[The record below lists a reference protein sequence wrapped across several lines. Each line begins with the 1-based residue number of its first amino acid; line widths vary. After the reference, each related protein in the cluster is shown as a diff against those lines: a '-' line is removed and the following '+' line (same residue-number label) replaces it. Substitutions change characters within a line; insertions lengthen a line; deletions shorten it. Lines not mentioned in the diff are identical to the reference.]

1 MSGMKAPSL
10 WIVSVPGKRRQHE
23 VMALTIEQ
31 AVGLVAG
38 ALGRSVRL
46 QARYLG
52 EAGEVW
58 RVLAVNGV
66 IVAPMIYED
75 AAAS

>member
-38 ALGRSVRL
+38 AAGSVGSGCKL
-46 QARYLG
+46 DTSARRARFG
-52 EAGEVW
+52 ACSPSTG
-58 RVLAVNGV
+58 
-66 IVAPMIYED
+66 
-75 AAAS
+75 